1 MLNRQ
6 IAPAF
11 NRNFSFEL
19 IEPERIKLHNGAD
32 LILLN
37 GGGQNVIKVE
47 VVFPSGRW
55 YEKNW
60 GESYFTTQLL
70 TKGTLSKSSFQIA
83 SIFDQLGAHFEISAG
98 LDFVSL
104 TLYSL
109 TRNMP
114 SALDLLIEIITASVF
129 DEKEIHQARSIFLQ
143 NLKVNQG
150 KTSFL
155 ASRLFRKALFGDSHP
170 YGKELEESDVSKITR
185 DQLIHFYQVAFGQ
198 FKVIASGKIDL
209 YNREKIVDAF
219 SQITN
224 KAIEQKTHRVSSSS
238 SFQHQAS
245 KENSLQSS
253 LRVGKRII
261 GRKHPD
267 YAQLIFLNHI
277 LGGYFGSRLMK
288 NIREEKGL
296 TYGIYSSIHA
306 MLHDSYMVIGTD
318 VNKENN
324 DLAFSEIKREIIRL
338 CDQQVSE
345 QELETARYHFIGS
358 LQAELS
364 TAFAHAE
371 KIKAIMLYDLEADH
385 YHKMLE
391 KINNATAP
399 DLMVI
404 ADKYFGENQFHEV
417 SAG

>member
-11 NRNFSFEL
+11 NRNFSFQL
-19 IEPERIKLHNGAD
+19 IAPEQIKLPNGTD

-47 VVFPSGRW
+47 VIFPSGRW

-70 TKGTLSKSSFQIA
+70 TKGTKSKNSFEIA

-104 TLYSL
+104 TLFSL
-109 TRNMP
+109 TRNL
-114 SALDLLIEIITASVF
+114 SASLDLLIEILNEPVF
-129 DEKEIHQARSIFLQ
+129 DEKEIQQVKSIYLQ
-143 NLKVNQG
+143 NLKVNQE

-155 ASRLFRKALFGDSHP
+155 ASRLFRKVLFGDDHP
-170 YGKELEESDVSKITR
+170 YGKELEEGEIGKITR
-185 DQLIHFYQVAFGQ
+185 DQLIRFYQSAFGQ
-198 FKVIASGKIDL
+198 FKVVVSGKIDP
-209 YNREKIVDAF
+209 YNRDRIFNALSPLTNNQIGEK
-219 SQITN
+219 
-224 KAIEQKTHRVSSSS
+224 R
-238 SFQHQAS
+238 HQAS
-245 KENSLQSS
+245 PSSTQQHHADKANSLQSS
-253 LRVGKRII
+253 LRVGKRTI
-261 GRKHPD
+261 GRKDPD
-267 YAQLIFLNHI
+267 YAYLIFLNHI

-306 MLHDSYMVIGTD
+306 MRHDSYMVIGTD
-318 VNKENN
+318 VNNENSE
-324 DLAFSEIKREIIRL
+324 LAFSEIIKEIDRL
-338 CDQQVSE
+338 CDQQVGDE
-345 QELETARYHFIGS
+345 ELETARYHFIGS

-371 KIKAIMLYDLEADH
+371 KIKAIILYDLEADH
-385 YHKMLE
+385 YHSMLK
-391 KINNATAP
+391 KINNATAA
-399 DLMVI
+399 DLRAM
-404 ADKYFGENQFHEV
+404 ANKYFGGTKFYKV